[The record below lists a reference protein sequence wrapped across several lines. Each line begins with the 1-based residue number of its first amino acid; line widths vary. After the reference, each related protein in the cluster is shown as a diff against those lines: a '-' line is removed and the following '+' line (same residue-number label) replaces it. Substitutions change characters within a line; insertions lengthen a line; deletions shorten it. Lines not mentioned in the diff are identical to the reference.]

1 MDAWFF
7 WKSLSVGLAVAAPV
21 GPMSLL
27 CIHRTLDRGQ
37 GAGLVFGAGVAA
49 ADLTYA
55 AIAAFGVT
63 AISSLLLAG
72 TFWIKLLGSLLLA
85 VLGIRIALAAPRAD
99 DRASLAVSGG
109 RAFLTAYGLTLTNPP
124 TILFFA
130 GIFASVASIASVSKS
145 FTFAAGVFVGS
156 MLWWAILTTLVS
168 RSAALFR
175 PPVLVW
181 INRISG
187 GILIAF
193 AVYGFSTLAWELAAL
208 PGNQ

>member
-7 WKSLSVGLAVAAPV
+7 IKSLGIGMAVAAPV

-27 CIHRTLDRGQ
+27 CIHRTLDHGQ
-37 GAGLVFGAGVAA
+37 VAGLVFGAGVAA

-63 AISSLLLAG
+63 AISTLLLAG
-72 TFWIKLLGSLLLA
+72 TVWIKLVGSVLLV
-85 VLGIRIALAAPRAD
+85 VLGVRIAVATPGPDNQARSAG
-99 DRASLAVSGG
+99 SGT

-130 GIFASVASIASVSKS
+130 GIFASLASIASAALS
-145 FTFAAGVFVGS
+145 FTFAAGVFAGS
-156 MLWWAILTTLVS
+156 MLWWVILTALVAK
-168 RSAALFR
+168 SAGLFR
-175 PPVLVW
+175 PPVMSW

-187 GILIAF
+187 AVLVGF
-193 AVYGFSTLAWELAAL
+193 AAYGLSTL
-208 PGNQ
+208 GG

>member
-1 MDAWFF
+1 MDVWFF
-7 WKSLSVGLAVAAPV
+7 LKSLSIGVAVAAPV

-27 CIHRTLDRGQ
+27 CIHRTLDHGR

-63 AISSLLLAG
+63 AVSSLLLAG
-72 TFWIKLLGSLLLA
+72 TFWIKLVGSLLLV
-85 VLGIRIALAAPRAD
+85 VLGVRIALAAPRAD
-99 DRASLAVSGG
+99 NRAVSAGSGG
-109 RAFLTAYGLTLTNPP
+109 RAFLTAYGLTMTNPP

-130 GIFASVASIASVSKS
+130 GIFASVASIASVSRS
-145 FTFAAGVFVGS
+145 FTFAAGVFAGS

-175 PPVLVW
+175 PSVMLW
-181 INRISG
+181 INRVSG
-187 GILIAF
+187 AILIAF
-193 AVYGFSTLAWELAAL
+193 ALYGFATL
-208 PGNQ
+208 P

>member
-7 WKSLSVGLAVAAPV
+7 WKSLSIGLAVAAPV

-27 CIHRTLDRGQ
+27 CIHRTLDHGQ

-63 AISSLLLAG
+63 IVSTALLAG
-72 TFWIKLLGSLLLA
+72 TFWIKLVGSLLLLA
-85 VLGIRIALAAPRAD
+85 LGVRIALAAPQAD
-99 DRASLAVSGG
+99 DRPRSADSGA
-109 RAFLTAYGLTLTNPP
+109 RAFLTAYGLTMANPP

-130 GIFASVASIASVSKS
+130 GIFASVASMVSTAQS
-145 FTFAAGVFVGS
+145 AIFAAGVFAGS
-156 MLWWAILTTLVS
+156 MLWWTILTTLVS

-175 PPVLVW
+175 PLVLLW

-187 GILIAF
+187 AVLVAF
-193 AVYGFSTLAWELAAL
+193 AVYGFATLE
-208 PGNQ
+208 

>member
-7 WKSLSVGLAVAAPV
+7 CKSLGIGMAVAAPV

-37 GAGLVFGAGVAA
+37 VAGLVFGAGVAA

-63 AISSLLLAG
+63 AISTLLLAG
-72 TFWIKLLGSLLLA
+72 TFWIKLVGSVLLV
-85 VLGIRIALAAPRAD
+85 VLGLRIALAAPRPDNQA
-99 DRASLAVSGG
+99 RSAGSGA
-109 RAFLTAYGLTLTNPP
+109 RAFLTAYGLTMANPP

-130 GIFASVASIASVSKS
+130 GIFASLASIAPAAQS
-145 FTFAAGVFVGS
+145 FTFAAGVFTGS
-156 MLWWAILTTLVS
+156 MLWWVLLTALAAK
-168 RSAALFR
+168 SAALFR
-175 PPVLVW
+175 PSVMSW

-187 GILIAF
+187 AVLVGFAF
-193 AVYGFSTLAWELAAL
+193 HGFSTLA
-208 PGNQ
+208 

>member
-7 WKSLSVGLAVAAPV
+7 WKSLSIGLAVAAPV

-27 CIHRTLDRGQ
+27 CIHRTLDHRQ
-37 GAGLVFGAGVAA
+37 AAGLVFGAGIAA

-63 AISSLLLAG
+63 AISSFLLAG
-72 TFWIKLLGSLLLA
+72 TFWIKLVGSLLLLA
-85 VLGIRIALAAPRAD
+85 LGVRIALAAPQAD
-99 DRASLAVSGG
+99 DRPRSADSGA
-109 RAFLTAYGLTLTNPP
+109 RAFLTAYGLTMANPP

-130 GIFASVASIASVSKS
+130 GIFASVASMVSTAQS
-145 FTFAAGVFVGS
+145 AIFAAGVFAGS
-156 MLWWAILTTLVS
+156 LLWWTILTTLVS

-175 PPVLVW
+175 PLVLLW

-187 GILIAF
+187 AVLVAF
-193 AVYGFSTLAWELAAL
+193 AVYAFATLE
-208 PGNQ
+208 

>member
-7 WKSLSVGLAVAAPV
+7 WKSLSIGMAVAAPV

-27 CIHRTLDRGQ
+27 CIHRTLDHGQ

-63 AISSLLLAG
+63 AVASLLLAG
-72 TFWIKLLGSLLLA
+72 TFWIKLVGSLLLA
-85 VLGIRIALAAPRAD
+85 VLGVRIALATPRPDNHVRSAG
-99 DRASLAVSGG
+99 SSG

-130 GIFASVASIASVSKS
+130 GIFASVASIASVSQS
-145 FTFAAGVFVGS
+145 FTFASGVFAGS

-168 RSAALFR
+168 KSADLFR
-175 PPVLVW
+175 PPVLLW
-181 INRISG
+181 INRVSG
-187 GILIAF
+187 VVLIGF
-193 AVYGFSTLAWELAAL
+193 AIYGFATLS
-208 PGNQ
+208 

>member
-7 WKSLSVGLAVAAPV
+7 WKSLSIGMAVAAPV

-49 ADLTYA
+49 ADMTFA

-63 AISSLLLAG
+63 AIASLLLAG
-72 TFWIKLLGSLLLA
+72 TFWIKLVGSLLLVA
-85 VLGIRIALAAPRAD
+85 LGVRIALAAPRAD
-99 DRASLAVSGG
+99 SYVHSAGSGG
-109 RAFLTAYGLTLTNPP
+109 RAFLTAYGLTMTNPP

-130 GIFASVASIASVSKS
+130 GIFASVASVASASQS
-145 FTFAAGVFVGS
+145 FTFAAGVFAGS

-168 RSAALFR
+168 KSAALFR
-175 PPVLVW
+175 PSVMLW
-181 INRISG
+181 INRVSG
-187 GILIAF
+187 VVLIGF
-193 AVYGFSTLAWELAAL
+193 AIYGFATLA
-208 PGNQ
+208 

>member
-7 WKSLSVGLAVAAPV
+7 WKSLSIGLAVAAPV

-27 CIHRTLDRGQ
+27 CIHRTLDHGQ

-63 AISSLLLAG
+63 VVSTALLAG
-72 TFWIKLLGSLLLA
+72 TFWIKLVGSLLLLA
-85 VLGIRIALAAPRAD
+85 LGVRIALAAPQAD
-99 DRASLAVSGG
+99 DRPRSADSGA
-109 RAFLTAYGLTLTNPP
+109 RAFLTAYGLTMANPP

-130 GIFASVASIASVSKS
+130 GIFASVASMVSTAQS
-145 FTFAAGVFVGS
+145 AIFAAGVFAGS
-156 MLWWAILTTLVS
+156 MLWWTILTTLVS

-175 PPVLVW
+175 PLVLLW

-187 GILIAF
+187 AVLVAF
-193 AVYGFSTLAWELAAL
+193 AVYAFATLK
-208 PGNQ
+208 

>member
-1 MDAWFF
+1 MALKMDAWFF
-7 WKSLSVGLAVAAPV
+7 WKSLSIGLAVAAPV

-27 CIHRTLDRGQ
+27 CIHRTLDHGQ

-63 AISSLLLAG
+63 VVSTALLAG
-72 TFWIKLLGSLLLA
+72 TFWIKLVGSLLLLA
-85 VLGIRIALAAPRAD
+85 LGVRIALAAPQAD
-99 DRASLAVSGG
+99 DRPRSADSGA
-109 RAFLTAYGLTLTNPP
+109 RAFLTAYGLTMANPP

-130 GIFASVASIASVSKS
+130 GIFASVASMVSTAQS
-145 FTFAAGVFVGS
+145 AIFAAGVFAGS
-156 MLWWAILTTLVS
+156 LLWWTILTTLVS

-175 PPVLVW
+175 PLVLLW

-187 GILIAF
+187 AVLVAF
-193 AVYGFSTLAWELAAL
+193 AVYAFATLK
-208 PGNQ
+208 